1 MLTERELDS
10 RYEVWVEQYAI
21 RANIEAETAHTI
33 AKTMILPAAL
43 RYLGVINESGVAE
56 GVAGEV
62 RESLEA
68 MGTALLALEEA
79 NAYPSDLEGL
89 DLAIHAR
96 DKQLAAMSEVR
107 AAADKLERVVA
118 DDLWP
123 LPKYEEMLFIK

>member
-1 MLTERELDS
+1 MLSKRELES
-10 RYEVWVEQYAI
+10 RYEVWLEQYAI
-21 RANIEAETAHTI
+21 RANIEAETTHSI

-43 RYLGVINESGVAE
+43 RYMALIKESGVAE

-62 RESLEA
+62 KATLEA
-68 MGTALLALEEA
+68 LGQSLAGLEEA
-79 NAYPSDLEGL
+79 NAYPGELEGL

-96 DKQLAAMSEVR
+96 DKQIAAMDEVR
-107 AAADKLERVVA
+107 EAADKLEKIVA